1 MRQGYP
7 GPRPF
12 APPRLPVT
20 RLVRKGH
27 YQRMGDQP
35 KRVRARVRHLADRS
49 YVVLIDGPDGEV
61 EVGRTRRT
69 REVLSMA
76 RAGAARALG
85 VPEGGFDLNDIALT
99 FARPPY
105 GTDGQWVRVVA
116 AEDPGDPSE
125 ASEIGLL
132 GRAYWFDHE
141 AAWFVT
147 VTGSGTGL
155 HPSEHL
161 DFAPSVTDEEVA
173 AFDEYISGANQT
185 P

>member
-7 GPRPF
+7 GPRSF
-12 APPRLPVT
+12 APPRLTAT

-35 KRVRARVRHLADRS
+35 KRVRARVRHLA
-49 YVVLIDGPDGEV
+49 
-61 EVGRTRRT
+61 
-69 REVLSMA
+69 
-76 RAGAARALG
+76 ARALG
-85 VPEGGFDLNDIALT
+85 VPEGGLGLNDIALT

-116 AEDPGDPSE
+116 VEDPDDPSE

-173 AFDEYISGANQT
+173 AFDAYISGANQT

>member
-1 MRQGYP
+1 M
-7 GPRPF
+7 
-12 APPRLPVT
+12 
-20 RLVRKGH
+20 
-27 YQRMGDQP
+27 
-35 KRVRARVRHLADRS
+35 RHLADRS

-69 REVLSMA
+69 RDVLSTA
-76 RAGAARALG
+76 RAGAARVLG
-85 VPEGGFDLNDIALT
+85 VPEDGLGLDDIAPT

-105 GTDGQWVRVVA
+105 GTDGQWVRIVA
-116 AEDPGDPSE
+116 VENSHDASE

-147 VTGSGTGL
+147 VTGSGTSL
-155 HPSEHL
+155 HPGEHL

-173 AFDEYISGANQT
+173 AFDAYISGANQR